1 MKNKKGFTLVE
12 LLAVIVVLAI
22 IMIIAVPS
30 VLNSMTDARRNS
42 FAVYG
47 EKLINSA
54 QAQAQSAAM
63 VNGTIK
69 HCYTIDDL
77 VDGAHGAYEGYVQ
90 RVVEGEKESYYLTL
104 RDNNYAAV
112 IITAQQLEE
121 VKKGVATTYSEG
133 VIVGRETMDTVKVDG
148 KAISFTECP
157 AQGDPGYKTVSSAS
171 TGE

>member
-47 EKLINSA
+47 EKLINAA
-54 QAQAQSAAM
+54 QVQAQSAAM

-69 HCYTIDDL
+69 RCYKISEL
-77 VDGAHGAYEGYVQ
+77 IDGATGAYEGYVQ
-90 RVVEGEKESYYLTL
+90 RVVDGEKESYYLTL
-104 RDNNYAAV
+104 RDNNYAAAV
-112 IITAQQLEE
+112 ISAQQLEE
-121 VKKGVATTYSEG
+121 VKKGVATAYGQG
-133 VIVGRETMDTVKVDG
+133 VIISRDTMDNDTTG
-148 KAISFTECP
+148 KTISFTECP
-157 AQGDPGYKTVSSAS
+157 AQGDPGYATSST
-171 TGE
+171 TGA